1 MVFMTMGFACEE
13 KREQHEREKEE
24 REKESQIL
32 IKKGDTIKEHYLK
45 IQSCYSKLLEHSHQR
60 C

>member
-24 REKESQIL
+24 REK
-32 IKKGDTIKEHYLK
+32 
-45 IQSCYSKLLEHSHQR
+45 KLNY
-60 C
+60 